1 MNSLTEPPKNHNYIK
16 PTHPLSISDAFS
28 IFRNPEPWSK
38 KPITLIKPPIIF
50 SKNSYST
57 PLTMPLG
64 LTYLAAVLEKGGYEV
79 KIID

>member
-1 MNSLTEPPKNHNYIK
+1 MESLTAPPKSQNYIK

-28 IFRNPEPWSK
+28 VFRNPESWLK
-38 KPITLIKPPIIF
+38 RPITLIKPPIIF

-64 LTYLAAVLEKGGYEV
+64 LTYLAAVLEKAG
-79 KIID
+79 